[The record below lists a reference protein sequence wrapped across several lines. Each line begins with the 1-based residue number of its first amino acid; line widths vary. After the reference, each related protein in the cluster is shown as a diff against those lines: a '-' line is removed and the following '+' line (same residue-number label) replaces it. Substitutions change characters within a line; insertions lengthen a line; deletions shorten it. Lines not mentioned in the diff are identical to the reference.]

1 MITFKRRIDA
11 SLVLVDINPD
21 YTEEEIAEMLSDGTA
36 QYVQSESVIIGQD
49 DIELA
54 KVKEYSEDDIEDSD
68 FQSE

>member
-1 MITFKRRIDA
+1 MITFKRRIDV
-11 SLVLVDINPD
+11 SLVLVDIHPD

-54 KVKEYSEDDIEDSD
+54 KVQEYSEDDIEDSE
-68 FQSE
+68 FESE